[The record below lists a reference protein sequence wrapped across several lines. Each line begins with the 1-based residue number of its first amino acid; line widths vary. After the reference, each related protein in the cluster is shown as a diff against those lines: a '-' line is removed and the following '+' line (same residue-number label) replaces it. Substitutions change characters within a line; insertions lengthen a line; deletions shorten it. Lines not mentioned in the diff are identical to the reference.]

1 MSTSA
6 SSDYGTNSSN
16 VIVLVEKHYIPID
29 LYQQIYG
36 GQRGS
41 TGIHTAQPYTFGAY
55 SAAGSTTGGTTRTSR
70 TTRGSGSN
78 SSNLFQT
85 VIENFFPRSSQTSNV
100 STNQSTSSTNS
111 TNTNTNNTA
120 ATSTSTGNGTRRVLV
135 SDVYLDTS
143 GSDEAGLL
151 LFNTLFRAAMGGADA
166 DSGSSRGL
174 TASEISRNSET
185 YEITGDRTPYST
197 HGGSLTC
204 SICTSEYESGDDIR
218 RLNRCRHEFHE
229 TCIDTWLSSHN
240 TCPVCRS
247 AVIANIDNID

>member
-1 MSTSA
+1 M
-6 SSDYGTNSSN
+6 SSN
-16 VIVLVEKHYIPID
+16 TSNAVVLVEKHYIPVE

-36 GQRGS
+36 RPGS
-41 TGIHTAQPYTFGAY
+41 STASQPYVFSEPGNRT
-55 SAAGSTTGGTTRTSR
+55 TTRTAR
-70 TTRGSGSN
+70 GNTTTTGSN
-78 SSNLFQT
+78 NLFQT
-85 VIENFFPRSSQTSNV
+85 VMENFFPRSSQASNV
-100 STNQSTSSTNS
+100 SVTQP
-111 TNTNTNNTA
+111 A
-120 ATSTSTGNGTRRVLV
+120 ATSNATASSSTGTRRVLV

-151 LFNTLFRAAMGGADA
+151 LFNTLFRAAMGGTDA
-166 DSGSSRGL
+166 NGGSSRGL

-185 YEITGDRTPYST
+185 YEITGDRSPYST
-197 HGGSLTC
+197 HDGALTC

-229 TCIDTWLSSHN
+229 TCIDTWLSAHN